1 MFIFKTNSWHYELV
15 MYVFGNSF
23 FSEKH
28 FDHDKMVKKLHKI
41 EEKSRRENP
50 NDECLEQSQNNFYSN
65 MLHNDELFTFT
76 PKRINFCPYCRAVVM
91 SAILFPFAVI
101 KNLIPQR
108 KKKPFD
114 IKKSRRNVKI
124 IKIVVIG
131 VFTVWGT
138 INLLEGNY
146 LMAIFQ
152 YSVGSFQ
159 LWGKYLFE
167 YIAKCA
173 AKREKKKTKE
183 EKPKVETIK
192 NPSLFLAYLKSNH
205 NKVCPPVTF
214 VENNDTAVRV

>member
-1 MFIFKTNSWHYELV
+1 MEDKARKEYPNDENLEKAH
-15 MYVFGNSF
+15 NSF
-23 FSEKH
+23 FLTMH
-28 FDHDKMVKKLHKI
+28 HD
-41 EEKSRRENP
+41 
-50 NDECLEQSQNNFYSN
+50 DEFY
-65 MLHNDELFTFT
+65 TFT

-91 SAILFPFAVI
+91 STVLFPFAVI

-114 IKKSRRNVKI
+114 IKKSRRNTKI

-138 INLLEGNY
+138 VNLLQGDY

-167 YIAKCA
+167 YIAKWT
-173 AKREKKKTKE
+173 AKRE
-183 EKPKVETIK
+183 EKQENPPVLPK
-192 NPSLFLAYLKSNH
+192 NPSLLLAYLKSNH
-205 NKVCPPVTF
+205 SKVCPPVTF